1 MARMLRHSGIK
12 LTAAAFCAV
21 NLLSGCVLQSGD
33 TAANSSSF
41 FSNLSAFFQIE
52 PENSQEVSST
62 SAQQAEPELASPSAT
77 AQSQAVIPSDND
89 TLPPVLEPGPTLT
102 LKLPET
108 RPETAPVSPTDAST
122 AHISV
127 IDKSVEAMPRSG
139 RPSAVGA
146 QQVNIQHDDVWFRI
160 RANLSIGGVI
170 REEVVAHLVWLK
182 KNPRYFEKISARA
195 KPYLYYIAKRV
206 EERNMPSEMALVPI
220 VESGF
225 QPFAYSNSGAAGLWQ
240 IIPSTGRHL
249 GLKQNWWYDGR
260 RDVVQ
265 ATDAAL
271 TYLSRLHK
279 QFEDWALA
287 FAAYNAGKGTVR
299 RAQQKNKAK
308 GKGTDFWAI
317 RHLLPRET
325 RGYVPRLLA
334 IAAAVRN
341 PAQFGIKLAPI
352 ANTPYFEQVDFNSQV
367 DIGLAAKAA
376 NVELRQLQRL
386 NPGFKRWATDPDG
399 PHRLLVPTHAAKRM
413 QIAMAEIPP
422 EQRVTWRVHQI
433 KNGETLGQIARDYG
447 TRVDVLKKV
456 NKLKDS
462 SIRAGKTL
470 VVPAQAGTD
479 AHIAIAAASSR
490 VGTKANRS
498 TKNNAEARA
507 QVGSNWHVVQAGESL
522 WTIAR
527 KYNTRVAALTRANA
541 LSKNAILRPGQR
553 MLIPVPSEG
562 GKAMRVAAT
571 LEPPVHT
578 VRSGESLWTI
588 ARKTGVKVDQLRAWN
603 ALERGA
609 VLRPGQKLFLSPG
622 KQPRSS

>member
-1 MARMLRHSGIK
+1 MLRDSGIK

-33 TAANSSSF
+33 TGANSSSL
-41 FSNLSAFFQIE
+41 FSNLSAFFQTDSDTSSEISSSKA
-52 PENSQEVSST
+52 PSADSKSVSS
-62 SAQQAEPELASPSAT
+62 SAAT
-77 AQSQAVIPSDND
+77 QSKEVTPGGDA

-102 LKLPET
+102 LKLPEP
-108 RPETAPVSPTDAST
+108 RPAPVLVRPNGTT
-122 AHISV
+122 QGQTTV
-127 IDKSVEAMPRSG
+127 IDKSIEAMPRSG
-139 RPSAVGA
+139 RPSALAA
-146 QQVNIQHDDVWFRI
+146 QYKGGQHDDVWFRI
-160 RANLSIGGVI
+160 RANLSISGVI
-170 REEVVAHLVWLK
+170 REEVVSHLVWLK

-195 KPYLYYIAKRV
+195 TPYLYYIAKRV
-206 EERNMPSEMALVPI
+206 EERRMPSEMALVPI

-260 RDVVQ
+260 RDVIQ

-279 QFEDWALA
+279 QFKDWALA

-352 ANTPYFEQVDFNSQV
+352 ANTPYFKQVDFDSQV

-376 NVELRQLQRL
+376 NVSLRQLQRL

-399 PHRLLVPTHAAKRM
+399 PHRLLVPVHAAKRM
-413 QIAMAEIPP
+413 QVAMAKIPP
-422 EQRVTWRVHQI
+422 EQRVTWRVHRIQT
-433 KNGETLGQIARDYG
+433 GETLGQIARNYG

-456 NKLKDS
+456 NKLKSS

-470 VVPAQAGTD
+470 VVPAHTGAD
-479 AHIAIAAASSR
+479 ADIAIAAAR
-490 VGTKANRS
+490 AGVGTTANRS
-498 TKNNAEARA
+498 SKKTTKARVSA
-507 QVGSNWHVVQAGESL
+507 DGNWHVVRAGESL

-527 KYNTRVAALTRANA
+527 KHNTRVVEIARANA
-541 LSKNAILRPGQR
+541 LPKNAILRPGQR
-553 MLIPVPSEG
+553 MLIPLPAKGDKSI
-562 GKAMRVAAT
+562 RVAAT
-571 LEPPVHT
+571 LERSVHT

-588 ARKTGVKVDQLRAWN
+588 ARKVGVKVDQLRAWN

-609 VLRPGQKLFLSPG
+609 VLRPGQKLYLSPD